1 MNLNL
6 TFVAPGWWNTDLN
19 EYEGPSSSVICA
31 LMAELDA
38 VKLVWEALQRF
49 PDGAKNAF
57 SPGKLT
63 KRAQSKKDS
72 NAAVTPTEV
81 MINSLKFQKMRYCVK
96 WRG

>member
-1 MNLNL
+1 M
-6 TFVAPGWWNTDLN
+6 APGCWNTDLN

-38 VKLVWEALQRF
+38 VKLAWVALQRF

-63 KRAQSKKDS
+63 KRMQSKKDS
-72 NAAVTPTEV
+72 NAVLTPGEV
-81 MINSLKFQKMRYCVK
+81 KINSLKVQKNRQYLK